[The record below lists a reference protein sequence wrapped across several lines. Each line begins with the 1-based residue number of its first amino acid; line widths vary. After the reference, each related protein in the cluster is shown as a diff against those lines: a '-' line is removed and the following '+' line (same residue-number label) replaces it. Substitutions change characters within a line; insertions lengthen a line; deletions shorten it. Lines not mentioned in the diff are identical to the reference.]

1 MWRPTLTG
9 AAVRRTSTGAES
21 STIGAKVGSDARGNL
36 LTEATGKGY
45 VEITMPRGFDH
56 RTRAAHVIGSPKW
69 GLI

>member
-1 MWRPTLTG
+1 M
-9 AAVRRTSTGAES
+9 
-21 STIGAKVGSDARGNL
+21 GSDARGNL
-36 LTEATGKGY
+36 LTEATGKGC

>member
-1 MWRPTLTG
+1 
-9 AAVRRTSTGAES
+9 
-21 STIGAKVGSDARGNL
+21 VGSGGRGNL

-56 RTRAAHVIGSPKW
+56 RTRAAYVIRTPKW